1 MQSNCYVKLFLFVSL
16 LFCLCL
22 YKSNIIKG
30 GLVIFEFYI
39 KILDHSGTLSGDTII
54 DDQVPL

>member
-1 MQSNCYVKLFLFVSL
+1 MKLFLFVSL

-30 GLVIFEFYI
+30 GLVIFEFYT

-54 DDQVPL
+54 DDEVPL

>member
-1 MQSNCYVKLFLFVSL
+1 MKLFLFVCL

-22 YKSNIIKG
+22 YKSDIIKG